1 MSGAVIAI
9 LVLLVLLLGAIAAIG
24 FLLLRKKRRTERDAA
39 NANDGHVYTVEPH
52 AVTVEPQAIT
62 ITPPVPIAR
71 EFEVEF
77 DKHDMQH
84 EGEFDKH
91 DMQHEGEFDKHD
103 MQHTMPPPISAQIVS
118 YDAGNAASTMS
129 ADEASASAVSTT
141 MNPMHATGFV
151 DHGTKQSTS
160 DANETDDAV
169 SADEAYASAASSPVS
184 ATHGNGN
191 DDYYGPMT
199 ADMDEDDDLI
209 QTF

>member
-71 EFEVEF
+71 EFEV
-77 DKHDMQH
+77 
-84 EGEFDKH
+84 EFDKH